1 MWIGARTEMTLRAVH
16 EKNLKLAEAAGLT
29 LDKWHKMMSE
39 KGNRFEPKPTL
50 ITKKG
55 YVPRSPTEYVL
66 NQLFPNVHNGNES
79 NTQTDIS

>member
-39 KGNRFEPKPTL
+39 KGNRFEPTPIL
-50 ITKKG
+50 ATKKG
-55 YVPRSPTEYVL
+55 TYQDHL
-66 NQLFPNVHNGNES
+66 QNMF
-79 NTQTDIS
+79 